1 MVLQNL
7 PFHLKL
13 LHVVL
18 LRQMA
23 KCKVK
28 SAWVAPLLS
37 EDGGRWVG
45 GGPGRTTAGQSLRP
59 NLHDDDHEEKKMMM
73 MTRRRMIRM
82 MMMMRRRIRMMM
94 MMRMRMRRRIR
105 MMCGWWSRQD
115 NRCPVLATQFAS
127 WPLLN
132 ATLKPI
138 SHALTCFLLLLYTT
152 FEL

>member
-1 MVLQNL
+1 M
-7 PFHLKL
+7 
-13 LHVVL
+13 
-18 LRQMA
+18 
-23 KCKVK
+23 
-28 SAWVAPLLS
+28 
-37 EDGGRWVG
+37 G
-45 GGPGRTTAGQSLRP
+45 GGPGRTTAGQSLPP
-59 NLHDDDHEEKKMMM
+59 NLHDDDDEEKKMMM
-73 MTRRRMIRM
+73 MTRRRMIR

-138 SHALTCFLLLLYTT
+138 SHALTCFLLLLHN
-152 FEL
+152 F